1 MAITRIGGANAI
13 TGTIP
18 TSVGGTG
25 STAATLPASL
35 INNTSIGNV
44 TALPAAISTGK
55 VLQVQSSS
63 ITSTANSSTTSI
75 VEFMNLSITPSST
88 SNKIFCLYQGTGY
101 ANGHNNS
108 LLVRLFR
115 GTISGTQLAQTAIA
129 DGNNDYEGYAF
140 GLSKLDSPSTSSSQ
154 QYTIGFGA
162 TQALYHNM
170 GILSCNHT
178 LTLMEIAG

>member
-1 MAITRIGGANAI
+1 MAITRLGGANAI

-108 LLVRLFR
+108 CLLY
-115 GTISGTQLAQTAIA
+115 T
-129 DGNNDYEGYAF
+129 
-140 GLSKLDSPSTSSSQ
+140 SPSPRDGLLSRMPSS
-154 QYTIGFGA
+154 A
-162 TQALYHNM
+162 
-170 GILSCNHT
+170 
-178 LTLMEIAG
+178 

>member
-1 MAITRIGGANAI
+1 MAITRIGPNQSINLASNI
-13 TGTIP
+13 TGTLP
-18 TSVGGTG
+18 TGNGGTG
-25 STAATLPASL
+25 ATSFAP
-35 INNTSIGNV
+35 
-44 TALPAAISTGK
+44 GK